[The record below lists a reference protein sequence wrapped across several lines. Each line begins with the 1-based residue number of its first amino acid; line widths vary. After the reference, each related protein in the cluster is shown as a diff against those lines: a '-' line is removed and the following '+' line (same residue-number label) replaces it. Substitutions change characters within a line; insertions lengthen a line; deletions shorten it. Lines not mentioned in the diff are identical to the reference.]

1 MTSAGWQN
9 EREQSGEA
17 AGEVVNEPR
26 TRRKSPETGD
36 LTGDGENVPSPVEG
50 AGTTPGI
57 KLDDL
62 AMAIADRLPRMLD
75 DVTRLLSDHW
85 PDYAEFMHT
94 ERDEVL
100 VSATMFVHRLV
111 GMAKW
116 DITELSGAS
125 DRPAEGLGEQPLFE
139 EIGRAQWQQGR
150 DLTSLLSAYQIGA
163 RVAWH
168 HVAEVALEVGVP
180 SDVFA
185 SLAEAVFIFVDQ
197 LSSASARGYV
207 LEQSE
212 AAAARERLRD
222 ELGNMLLSDRSD
234 SAAIRATA
242 ARVDWPVP
250 REAAVILVEPD
261 NPVGTALLAR
271 LDHSCLHVRRE
282 RMVCAIIPDP
292 DGPQRRQ
299 RLATALRGAGAVVGH
314 AVPPAQLPASMRV
327 AEVAVQLRRSHVLAD
342 DPVFVDEHLDAIIVH
357 RDPRLLDALRAQ
369 CLAPL
374 SELGPVTRQRLCET
388 LVSWLRHLG
397 DRRAVAEELHIH
409 PQTVRYRLTQLRE
422 LFGEALDD
430 PGNRRRL
437 TLALAWGGPET

>member
-1 MTSAGWQN
+1 M
-9 EREQSGEA
+9 
-17 AGEVVNEPR
+17 V
-26 TRRKSPETGD
+26 RRPETNETK
-36 LTGDGENVPSPVEG
+36 LEELATAT
-50 AGTTPGI
+50 AG
-57 KLDDL
+57 
-62 AMAIADRLPRMLD
+62 RLPQMLD
-75 DVTRLLSDHW
+75 DVIRLLNPHW
-85 PDYAEFMHT
+85 PDYADFIVT

-100 VSATMFVHRLV
+100 MAADMFLHRLMR
-111 GMAKW
+111 MAKW
-116 DITELSGAS
+116 DITELSGATAQ
-125 DRPAEGLGEQPLFE
+125 DGDQFGEQSLFE

-185 SLAEAVFIFVDQ
+185 SLAEAVFIFIDQ

-234 SAAIRATA
+234 SAAIRAAA
-242 ARVDWPVP
+242 ARVDWPLP

-261 NPVGTALLAR
+261 NPVGSALLAR
-271 LDHSCLHVRRE
+271 LDHSCLHVRRQ
-282 RMVCAIIPDP
+282 RMVCAIVPDP

-314 AVPPAQLPASMRV
+314 AVPLESLPASLHV
-327 AEVAVQLRRSHVLAD
+327 AESAAQLRRSGVLQD
-342 DPVFVDEHLDAIIVH
+342 DPVFVDEQLDSIIVH
-357 RDPRLLDALRAQ
+357 RDPRLLEAFRTQA
-369 CLAPL
+369 LAPL
-374 SELGPVTRQRLCET
+374 ADLGPVTRQRLCET
-388 LVSWLRHLG
+388 LASWLRHLG

-409 PQTVRYRLTQLRE
+409 PQTVRYRLSQLRE
-422 LFGEALDD
+422 LFGDSLDD
-430 PGNRRRL
+430 PDNRRRL
-437 TLALAWGGPET
+437 TLALAWGLPGEEPN

>member
-1 MTSAGWQN
+1 VDSKPGTG
-9 EREQSGEA
+9 RETYGIGDAPRRVGRAPSEPDGGETKI
-17 AGEVVNEPR
+17 EINLEQ
-26 TRRKSPETGD
+26 
-36 LTGDGENVPSPVEG
+36 L
-50 AGTTPGI
+50 
-57 KLDDL
+57 
-62 AMAIADRLPRMLD
+62 AIAIGDRLPRMLD
-75 DVTRLLSDHW
+75 DVTRLLAEQW
-85 PDYAEFMHT
+85 PDYAHFMIT

-100 VSATMFVHRLV
+100 VSATMFIHRLV
-111 GMAKW
+111 GMARW

-125 DRPAEGLGEQPLFE
+125 DRPADQLGEQPLFE

-150 DLTSLLSAYQIGA
+150 DLTSLLSAYQVGA

-168 HVAEVALEVGVP
+168 HVAEVALESGV
-180 SDVFA
+180 SADVFA

-222 ELGNMLLSDRSD
+222 ELGAMLLSDRSD

-261 NPVGTALLAR
+261 NPVGSALLAR
-271 LDHSCLHVRRE
+271 LDHSCLQVRRH

-292 DGPQRRQ
+292 AGPQRRE
-299 RLATALRGAGAVVGH
+299 RLASALRGAGAVVGH
-314 AVPPAQLPASMRV
+314 AVPIEGLPASMRV
-327 AEVAVQLRRSHVLAD
+327 AEVAAQLRRSQVLED
-342 DPVFVDEHLDAIIVH
+342 DPVFVDEHLDSIIVH
-357 RDPRLLDALRAQ
+357 RDPRLLAAFRAQ

-374 SELGPVTRQRLCET
+374 DDTGPVTRQRLCET
-388 LVSWLRHLG
+388 LASWLRHLG

-409 PQTVRYRLTQLRE
+409 PQTVSYRLSQLRE

-430 PGNRRRL
+430 PDNRRRL
-437 TLALAWGGPET
+437 TLALAWGGPGPTG

>member
-1 MTSAGWQN
+1 MGRRADSSETKL
-9 EREQSGEA
+9 EELA
-17 AGEVVNEPR
+17 AATAE
-26 TRRKSPETGD
+26 
-36 LTGDGENVPSPVEG
+36 
-50 AGTTPGI
+50 
-57 KLDDL
+57 
-62 AMAIADRLPRMLD
+62 RLPRMLD
-75 DVTRLLSDHW
+75 DVTRLLSHDW
-85 PDYAEFMHT
+85 PDYADFIVT

-100 VSATMFVHRLV
+100 VSANMFLHRLMK
-111 GMAKW
+111 MAKW
-116 DITELSGAS
+116 DITELPGVS
-125 DRPAEGLGEQPLFE
+125 DQPPEQLGEQPLFE

-185 SLAEAVFIFVDQ
+185 SLAEAVFIFIDQ

-222 ELGNMLLSDRSD
+222 DLGNMLLSDRSD
-234 SAAIRATA
+234 SGAVRAVA
-242 ARVDWPVP
+242 ARVDWPLP

-261 NPVGTALLAR
+261 NPVGGALLAR
-271 LDHSCLHVRRE
+271 LDHSCLHVRRQ
-282 RMVCAIIPDP
+282 RMMCAIVPDP
-292 DGPQRRQ
+292 DGPQRRA

-314 AVPPAQLPASMRV
+314 AVPLEHLPASMRV
-327 AEVAVQLRRSHVLAD
+327 AEVAVQLRRTHVLED
-342 DPVFVDEHLDAIIVH
+342 DPVFVDEHLDSIIVH
-357 RDPRLLDALRAQ
+357 RDARLLEAFRAQ

-374 SELGPVTRQRLCET
+374 DELGPVTRQRLCET
-388 LVSWLRHLG
+388 LASWLRHLG

-422 LFGEALDD
+422 LFGERLDD
-430 PGNRRRL
+430 PDNRRRL
-437 TLALAWGGPET
+437 TLALAWGVPERD

>member
-1 MTSAGWQN
+1 MELGRRAEPADAKLEELASATA
-9 EREQSGEA
+9 E
-17 AGEVVNEPR
+17 
-26 TRRKSPETGD
+26 
-36 LTGDGENVPSPVEG
+36 
-50 AGTTPGI
+50 
-57 KLDDL
+57 
-62 AMAIADRLPRMLD
+62 RLPRMLD
-75 DVTRLLSDHW
+75 DVTRLLSHDW
-85 PDYAEFMHT
+85 PDYADFIVT

-100 VSATMFVHRLV
+100 VTAQMFLHRLMK
-111 GMAKW
+111 MAKW
-116 DITELSGAS
+116 DITELPGVS
-125 DRPAEGLGEQPLFE
+125 DQPPEQLSEQPVFE

-168 HVAEVALEVGVP
+168 HVADAALQVGVP

-185 SLAEAVFIFVDQ
+185 SLAEAVFIFIDQ

-234 SAAIRATA
+234 SGAIRAVA
-242 ARVDWPVP
+242 ARVDWPLP

-261 NPVGTALLAR
+261 NPVGGALLAR

-282 RMVCAIIPDP
+282 RMVCAIVPDP
-292 DGPQRRQ
+292 DGPQRRE

-314 AVPPAQLPASMRV
+314 AVALENLPASMRV
-327 AEVAVQLRRSHVLAD
+327 AEVAAQLRRTHVLD
-342 DPVFVDEHLDAIIVH
+342 NDPVFVDEHLDSIIVH
-357 RDPRLLDALRAQ
+357 RDPRLLDAFRAQ

-374 SELGPVTRQRLCET
+374 DELGPVTRHRLCET
-388 LVSWLRHLG
+388 LASWLRHLG

-409 PQTVRYRLTQLRE
+409 PQTVRYRLSQLRE
-422 LFGEALDD
+422 LFGESLDD
-430 PGNRRRL
+430 PENRRRL
-437 TLALAWGGPET
+437 TLALAWGVPDPS

>member
-1 MTSAGWQN
+1 MGRRA
-9 EREQSGEA
+9 
-17 AGEVVNEPR
+17 EPA
-26 TRRKSPETGD
+26 ET
-36 LTGDGENVPSPVEG
+36 
-50 AGTTPGI
+50 
-57 KLDDL
+57 KLEEL
-62 AMAIADRLPRMLD
+62 AVATAERLPRMLE
-75 DVTRLLSDHW
+75 DVTRLLSHDW
-85 PDYAEFMHT
+85 PDYADFMVT

-100 VSATMFVHRLV
+100 VSANIFLHRLMK
-111 GMAKW
+111 MAKW
-116 DITELSGAS
+116 DITELPGVSEQ
-125 DRPAEGLGEQPLFE
+125 PPEQLGEQPLFE

-150 DLTSLLSAYQIGA
+150 DLTSLMSAYQIGA

-234 SAAIRATA
+234 SGAIRAVA
-242 ARVDWPVP
+242 ARVDWPLP
-250 REAAVILVEPD
+250 REAAVIMVEPD
-261 NPVGTALLAR
+261 NPVGAALLAR
-271 LDHSCLHVRRE
+271 LDHSCLHVRRQ
-282 RMVCAIIPDP
+282 RMVCAIVPDP
-292 DGPQRRQ
+292 DGPQRRE

-314 AVPPAQLPASMRV
+314 AVPLENLPASMRV
-327 AEVAVQLRRSHVLAD
+327 AEVAVQLRRTHVLAD
-342 DPVFVDEHLDAIIVH
+342 DPVFVDEHLDSIIVH
-357 RDPRLLDALRAQ
+357 RDPRLLDAFRAQ

-374 SELGPVTRQRLCET
+374 DELGPVTRQRLCET
-388 LVSWLRHLG
+388 LASWLRHLG

-422 LFGEALDD
+422 LFGESLDD
-430 PGNRRRL
+430 PDNRRRL
-437 TLALAWGGPET
+437 TLALAWGVPEPR

>member
-1 MTSAGWQN
+1 MADKPGTHASK
-9 EREQSGEA
+9 
-17 AGEVVNEPR
+17 
-26 TRRKSPETGD
+26 TRN
-36 LTGDGENVPSPVEG
+36 GDGPGPAGNTPQAGGG
-50 AGTTPGI
+50 AETKTVR
-57 KLDDL
+57 LDEL
-62 AMAIADRLPRMLD
+62 AMAIAERLPRMLD
-75 DVTRLLSDHW
+75 DVTRLLADHW
-85 PDYAEFMHT
+85 PEYADFIVT

-100 VSATMFVHRLV
+100 VSAMMFVHRLV
-111 GMAKW
+111 GMARW

-125 DRPAEGLGEQPLFE
+125 GRPADQLGEQPLFE

-150 DLTSLLSAYQIGA
+150 DLTSLLSAYQVGA

-168 HVAEVALEVGVP
+168 HVAEVALEAGVP
-180 SDVFA
+180 SDMFA

-222 ELGNMLLSDRSD
+222 ELGDMLLSDRSD
-234 SAAIRATA
+234 STAIRATA

-261 NPVGTALLAR
+261 NPVGSALLAR
-271 LDHSCLHVRRE
+271 LDHSCLHVRRQ
-282 RMVCAIIPDP
+282 RMVCAIVPDP

-299 RLATALRGAGAVVGH
+299 RLASALRGAGAVVGH
-314 AVPPAQLPASMRV
+314 AVPLDQLPASMRV
-327 AEVAVQLRRSHVLAD
+327 AEVAAQLRRSRVLDD
-342 DPVFVDEHLDAIIVH
+342 DPVFVDEHLDSIIVH

-374 SELGPVTRQRLCET
+374 STVGPVTRQRLCET
-388 LVSWLRHLG
+388 LASWLRHLG

-422 LFGEALDD
+422 LFGDALDD
-430 PGNRRRL
+430 AGNRRRL
-437 TLALAWGGPET
+437 TLALAWGDPHPADQR

>member
-1 MTSAGWQN
+1 MGRKADPSDTKL
-9 EREQSGEA
+9 EQLAEA
-17 AGEVVNEPR
+17 TAQ
-26 TRRKSPETGD
+26 
-36 LTGDGENVPSPVEG
+36 
-50 AGTTPGI
+50 
-57 KLDDL
+57 
-62 AMAIADRLPRMLD
+62 RLPRMLD
-75 DVTRLLSDHW
+75 DVTRLLNNHW
-85 PDYAEFMHT
+85 PDYADFIIT

-100 VSATMFVHRLV
+100 ASANMFLHRLMR
-111 GMAKW
+111 MAKW
-116 DITELSGAS
+116 DITELSDA
-125 DRPAEGLGEQPLFE
+125 AEQPSEQLGEQSLFE

-150 DLTSLLSAYQIGA
+150 ELTSLLSAYQIGA

-234 SAAIRATA
+234 TTAIRAAA
-242 ARVDWPVP
+242 ARIDWPLP

-261 NPVGTALLAR
+261 NPVGSALLAR
-271 LDHSCLHVRRE
+271 LDHSCLHVRRQ

-292 DGPQRRQ
+292 DGPTRRQ

-314 AVPPAQLPASMRV
+314 AVPLENLPASMRV
-327 AEVAVQLRRSHVLAD
+327 AEVAAQLRRDEVLRD
-342 DPVFVDEHLDAIIVH
+342 DPVFVDEHLDSIIVH
-357 RDPRLLDALRAQ
+357 RDPRLLEAFRQQA
-369 CLAPL
+369 LAPL
-374 SELGPVTRQRLCET
+374 DELGPVTRERLCET
-388 LVSWLRHLG
+388 LASWLRHLG

-409 PQTVRYRLTQLRE
+409 PQTVRYRLSQLRE
-422 LFGEALDD
+422 LFGESLDNPD
-430 PGNRRRL
+430 NRRRL
-437 TLALAWGGPET
+437 TLALAWGVPEKHRN